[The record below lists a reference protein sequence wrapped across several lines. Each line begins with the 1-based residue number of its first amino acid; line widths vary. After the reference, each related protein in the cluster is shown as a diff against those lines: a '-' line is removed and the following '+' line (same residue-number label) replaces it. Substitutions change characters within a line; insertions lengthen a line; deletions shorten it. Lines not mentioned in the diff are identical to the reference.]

1 MLRAS
6 LLADVCVLM
15 GNAAAFEIQFL
26 GKGKEV
32 IPHLNNK
39 KTHLW
44 PGRWT
49 MDGRVLHSILPD
61 LFNSF
66 YSLKWSG
73 CKELKGI
80 SSVKAIISAQP
91 HCIRGGGSAAF
102 CIFIM
107 AANHSQLLS
116 LYLKF
121 TNLEHVVR
129 QHSPI
134 SCYLTFLKKDAE
146 TVKKFKYVMESLL
159 FYFPSSWLL
168 SAPFKREKES
178 RTIYAYIYNIYIIYR
193 CKIMLQQWVRTL
205 LCI

>member
-26 GKGKEV
+26 GKGKKV
-32 IPHLNNK
+32 IPHLNK
-39 KTHLW
+39 KKANLC
-44 PGRWT
+44 PGRWA
-49 MDGRVLHSILPD
+49 MDNHALHGILPD

-66 YSLKWSG
+66 CSLKWSG
-73 CKELKGI
+73 CKELKDI
-80 SSVKAIISAQP
+80 SSVKAIISVQP

-121 TNLEHVVR
+121 TKLEHVVR
-129 QHSPI
+129 QQSPI
-134 SCYLTFLKKDAE
+134 SCYVTFLKKDVE
-146 TVKKFKYVMESLL
+146 TVKEFKYVMESLL

-178 RTIYAYIYNIYIIYR
+178 RIMYIYISNRYIRY
-193 CKIMLQQWVRTL
+193 M
-205 LCI
+205 